1 MMSSLADAAT
11 MIRQGAPHIIRSDK
25 ELEEYTRALFELTEK
40 QDPTS
45 EEEKAIELL
54 TLLIEHYEG
63 EHDWRVPKAKP
74 VDVLRFLLE
83 QNGLSHR
90 DIASELASESTV
102 SLILSGKRQL
112 NRAHIERLSERF
124 HVSPAVFLGR

>member
-1 MMSSLADAAT
+1 M
-11 MIRQGAPHIIRSDK
+11 
-25 ELEEYTRALFELTEK
+25 
-40 QDPTS
+40 
-45 EEEKAIELL
+45 
-54 TLLIEHYEG
+54 
-63 EHDWRVPKAKP
+63 
-74 VDVLRFLLE
+74 DVLRFLLE

-124 HVSPAVFLGR
+124 HVSPVVFFGR